1 MKTIKI
7 LKVLINILYVI
18 LIAVLVLGLVF
29 FIASF
34 FLNEYLPFSLRG
46 FNRMFSVFN
55 GALIIGP
62 LLKTVNFILFL
73 FSVFYLRKCIKP
85 FIESDYYSETV
96 IKNLRRAGNIFVFIG
111 GATIL
116 IQFIMSFLLL
126 RVASNIVEGLSMN
139 SLLMFL
145 SSSVQSLDVEN
156 IFLVV
161 IGLFFL
167 LFSKATANA
176 KDLKQENDLTI

>member
-7 LKVLINILYVI
+7 LKVLINILFVGLIVVLI
-18 LIAVLVLGLVF
+18 LGMVF
-29 FIASF
+29 FIGGV
-34 FLNEYLPFSLRG
+34 FLNEHLPYYLQG
-46 FNRMFSVFN
+46 FNRIFSVFKWP
-55 GALIIGP
+55 LLIGP
-62 LLKTVNFILFL
+62 LLKTVNFILFV

-85 FIESDYYSETV
+85 FIESDYYSEAV
-96 IKNLRRAGNIFVFIG
+96 IKNLKRAGYIYVFIG
-111 GATIL
+111 AGTIL
-116 IQFIMSFLLL
+116 IQFIMSFILL

-139 SLLMFL
+139 SFLMFL